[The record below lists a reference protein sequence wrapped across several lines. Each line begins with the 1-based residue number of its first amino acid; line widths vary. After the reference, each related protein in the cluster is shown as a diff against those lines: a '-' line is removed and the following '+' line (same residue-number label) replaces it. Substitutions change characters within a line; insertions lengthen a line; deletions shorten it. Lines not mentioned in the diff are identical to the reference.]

1 MIMWIRCIDTHINKN
16 ILWHC
21 VSVYQMSLIFWLPP
35 RGRFRN
41 WNPLLYFHR
50 SPHFLPQW
58 LPYFLQPPF
67 LHPSC
72 FPHDLFSPH
81 AVRRMWIANRYRDHT
96 EMIRSITLTSAT
108 SDSKL
113 ARNKQNSSKQFVHVR
128 VVRMTKSRGC
138 EIYGRTEK
146 NEIVVGRPKG
156 NRPLGRPT
164 RRWEDNNR
172 AYLREII

>member
-1 MIMWIRCIDTHINKN
+1 
-16 ILWHC
+16 
-21 VSVYQMSLIFWLPP
+21 
-35 RGRFRN
+35 
-41 WNPLLYFHR
+41 
-50 SPHFLPQW
+50 
-58 LPYFLQPPF
+58 
-67 LHPSC
+67 
-72 FPHDLFSPH
+72 
-81 AVRRMWIANRYRDHT
+81 MWIANRYRDHT